1 MRSNTTRRCGLPR
14 ATLAVAFAIGCLNA
28 VPSPA
33 GAQSLKGSRK
43 SLDLQVQAAARH
55 GFSYITTS
63 DQARW
68 FVDRGYLVRLQSG
81 QGYELKR
88 MSHPYARPEVALFI
102 SRLGAQYR
110 KACGEN
116 LVVTSLTRPTTRQ
129 PGNAS
134 TRSVHPTG
142 MAMDL
147 RRTNNRACRS
157 WMERTLLNLEG
168 AGVLE
173 ATYERRPPHYH
184 VALFPRQYAAYVTNL
199 ASAESTDSAGDVEY
213 RVRSGDSLWAIAQR
227 HGTDVSSLRAANGL
241 KGSRIY
247 AGQVLTVPVSR

>member
-1 MRSNTTRRCGLPR
+1 MRSNTTRRCGLPGV
-14 ATLAVAFAIGCLNA
+14 ALAAAFAIGYLGA
-28 VPSPA
+28 APSPA
-33 GAQSLKGSRK
+33 DAQSLKGTKR
-43 SLDLQVQAAARH
+43 SLDRQVQVAAQH

-68 FVDRGYLVRLQSG
+68 FVDKGYLVRLQSG
-81 QGYELKR
+81 RGYELKR

-102 SRLGAQYR
+102 ARLGAQYR
-110 KACGEN
+110 RACGEN

-129 PGNAS
+129 PRNAS
-134 TRSVHPTG
+134 SRSVHPTG

-147 RRTNNRACRS
+147 RRTNSRACRS
-157 WMERTLLNLEG
+157 WMENTLLNLEG

-184 VALFPRQYAAYVTNL
+184 VALFPKQYEEYVTKL
-199 ASAESTDSAGDVEY
+199 ASAGSTAGSGDVEY
-213 RVRSGDSLWAIAQR
+213 RVRSGDSLWAIAQK

-241 KGSRIY
+241 RGSRIY
-247 AGQVLTVPVSR
+247 AGQVLTVPTSR